1 MVNIRLKKTMKPLN
15 YTKINTEKRRFYIM
29 FSITFAFIFGCLYVT
44 LITANK
50 GVAELEQ
57 KHKYYNDIAVK
68 QGEMNLF
75 LDEILIE
82 INDLRFKDRTLNER
96 KYLQSLINEK
106 RLAINNEIQK
116 SKTGLTNSF
125 GLYEE
130 FLAELQRIQTKIDVL
145 KEAETSYNINKI
157 QLEKCIEKHNQENKK
172 NNR

>member
-1 MVNIRLKKTMKPLN
+1 MKPLN
-15 YTKINTEKRRFYIM
+15 YPEINDEKRKFYKI
-29 FSITFAFIFGCLYVT
+29 FSFTLAFVFGCLYIT

-50 GVAELEQ
+50 GAAELEQ

-68 QGEMNLF
+68 QGEMNLL

-96 KYLQSLINEK
+96 KNLQSIINEK
-106 RLAINNEIQK
+106 RFAINNEIQK
-116 SKTGLTNSF
+116 SKTNLTNSF

-130 FLAELQRIQTKIDVL
+130 FLVELQRIQTKIDVL
-145 KEAETSYNINKI
+145 KEVETSYGINKV

-172 NNR
+172 K